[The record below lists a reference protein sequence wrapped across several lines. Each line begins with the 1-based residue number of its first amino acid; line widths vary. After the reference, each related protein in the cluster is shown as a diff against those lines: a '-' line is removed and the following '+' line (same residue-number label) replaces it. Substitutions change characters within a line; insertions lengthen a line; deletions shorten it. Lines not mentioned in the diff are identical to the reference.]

1 MEGGGEVCVAGL
13 EVFWIVGRGR
23 EEDVGGFD
31 VCVDDTRGAV
41 QELESGG
48 EVVGETRE
56 VQDEFLVAAEFGHL
70 AHAVGEVVQ
79 GAGLQC
85 GED

>member
-1 MEGGGEVCVAGL
+1 M
-13 EVFWIVGRGR
+13 
-23 EEDVGGFD
+23 
-31 VCVDDTRGAV
+31 DDTRGAV

-48 EVVGETRE
+48 EVVGETGE